1 MHSRQ
6 ALAWFRQLGLACLT
20 LKLEIMKAF
29 KASLIVAVAAAMSFA
44 SCDKQETND
53 GAGGALTVK
62 MTDAPGDYAALN
74 VEITRVDVYSESA
87 GWVTLSNESRI
98 INVLELTN
106 GAETTLAHSS
116 SLEAGVYTKAKVFF
130 GSANSV
136 QISSGGQYHSLDMG
150 AGGSVTID
158 IQAEVQAEAQ
168 AAAEVLLD
176 FNVAES
182 VAEVNGVYT
191 LQPTVTEIEDPET
204 GISGQVQGVAIAAI
218 MLSNGSA
225 SFSGYTDANGNF
237 LIRGLAAG
245 TYSMTVQ
252 GQSNLSAGLEGA
264 IGGGIG
270 LVGAV
275 QGGANAGVGALLTA
289 TYPNVVIVE
298 GQIVSMGSIS
308 LQ

>member
-1 MHSRQ
+1 MK
-6 ALAWFRQLGLACLT
+6 T
-20 LKLEIMKAF
+20 L
-29 KASLIVAVAAAMSFA
+29 KASLIVAVAAVVSFA
-44 SCDKQETND
+44 SCDKQDVDDAT
-53 GAGGALTVK
+53 GGGLTVK

-74 VEITRVDVYSESA
+74 VEITQVDVYSESS
-87 GWVTLSNESRI
+87 GWVTLTNESRI

-116 SLEAGVYTKAKVFF
+116 SLAAGVYTKAKVFF

-136 QISSGGQYHSLDMG
+136 QIQSGGQHHSLDMG
-150 AGGSVTID
+150 AEGSVIID
-158 IQAEVQAEAQ
+158 IHAEVEAEAQ

-182 VAEVNGVYT
+182 VAEVGGVFT
-191 LQPTVTEIEDPET
+191 LEPTVTEIEDPET
-204 GISGQVQGVAIAAI
+204 GVSGQVQGVAIAAI

-225 SFSGYTDANGNF
+225 SYSGYTDANGNF

-245 TYSMTVQ
+245 TYSMTIQ

-264 IGGGIG
+264 IGGGIS

-275 QGGANAGVGALLTA
+275 QGGGNAAVGALLTA
-289 TYPNVVIVE
+289 SYPSVVIVE
-298 GQIVSMGSIS
+298 GQIVSMGSIT

>member
-1 MHSRQ
+1 
-6 ALAWFRQLGLACLT
+6 
-20 LKLEIMKAF
+20 MK
-29 KASLIVAVAAAMSFA
+29 KPIASLIVAIAAMVSFTA
-44 SCDKQETND
+44 CDKQDTDEM
-53 GAGGALTVK
+53 GGALTVK

-74 VEITRVDVYSESA
+74 VEITRVDVYSESS
-87 GWVTLSNESRI
+87 GWVTISNESRI

-116 SLEAGVYTKAKVFF
+116 SLKAGVYSKARVFF
-130 GSANSV
+130 GTNNSV
-136 QISSGGQYHSLDMG
+136 QIQSGGQHHSLDMG
-150 AGGSVTID
+150 SNGSVTID
-158 IQAEVQAEAQ
+158 INVEVQAESQ

-182 VAEVNGVYT
+182 VAEINGVFT
-191 LQPTVTEIEDPET
+191 LSPTVTEISDPET
-204 GISGQVQGVAIAAI
+204 GVSGQVQGVAIAAI

-225 SFSGYTDANGNF
+225 SYSGYTDANGHF
-237 LIRGLAAG
+237 LIRGIAAG

-270 LVGAV
+270 LVGAM
-275 QGGANAGVGALLTA
+275 QGGANVGVGALLTA
-289 TYPNVVIVE
+289 SFPSVVIVE
-298 GQIVSMGSIS
+298 GQIRSMGSIT

>member
-1 MHSRQ
+1 
-6 ALAWFRQLGLACLT
+6 
-20 LKLEIMKAF
+20 MK
-29 KASLIVAVAAAMSFA
+29 KPIVSLIVAIAAMVSFT
-44 SCDKQETND
+44 SCDKQDNND
-53 GAGGALTVK
+53 GTHGALTVK

-74 VEITRVDVYSESA
+74 VEITKVDVYSESS
-87 GWVTLSNESRI
+87 GWVTISNESRI

-130 GSANSV
+130 GSANSI
-136 QISSGGQYHSLDMG
+136 QIQSGGQHHSLDMG
-150 AGGSVTID
+150 ANGSVTID
-158 IQAEVQAEAQ
+158 IHAEVKAEAQ

-182 VAEVNGVYT
+182 VAEVNGVFT
-191 LQPTVTEIEDPET
+191 LQPTVTEISDPET
-204 GISGQVQGVAIAAI
+204 GVSGQVHGVTIAAV
-218 MLSNGSA
+218 MLSNGSV
-225 SFSGYTDANGNF
+225 SYSGYTDANGHF
-237 LIRGLAAG
+237 LIRGIAAG
-245 TYSMTVQ
+245 SYSMTIQ
-252 GQSNLSAGLEGA
+252 GQSDLSAGLEGA

-289 TYPNVVIVE
+289 TYPSVVIVE
-298 GQIVSMGSIS
+298 GEIKSMGSIT